1 MENKR
6 KHRIAVSVFF
16 FIAGFTY
23 ASWASRIPDIQARLQ
38 LNEAGLGSALLA
50 IPIGLMTCLTVAGA
64 LVTRFGSRNM
74 LLVGAFFYA
83 IDLMLIGLV
92 QTTFQ
97 LWLVLF
103 VFGMAGNLMN
113 ISVNT
118 QAVATEKL
126 YSKPIMASFHGV
138 WSLAGFSGA
147 AMGTLMVS
155 LRWTTSQ
162 HFILAGA
169 LGMVFA
175 VLFFSSTL
183 STPKE
188 TGKQPAFV
196 WPDKSIVQFG
206 VIAFCCLLCEG
217 TMFDWSG
224 VYFKKIVSAPPR
236 YQTLGY
242 AAFMGCMATG
252 RFIADRWVL
261 CLGSKKVLM
270 FSGICITVGI
280 FLAVL
285 FPTLLMATIG
295 FSLVGFGVCSVVPI
309 VYSLS
314 GQSKTMNPGQAIA
327 AVSTVGFAGFLIG
340 PPLIGFVAQASSL
353 QWSFALVGLV
363 GLGTTFFAS
372 RIHQLP
378 RA

>member
-1 MENKR
+1 METKR

-16 FIAGFTY
+16 FIAGFTF

-38 LNEAGLGSALLA
+38 LNEAALGTALLA
-50 IPIGLMTCLTVAGA
+50 IPAGLMSCLLVAGA
-64 LVTRFGSRNM
+64 IITRFGSRAV
-74 LLVGAFFYA
+74 LLLASFLYA
-83 IDLMLIGLV
+83 IDLMLIGWV
-92 QTTFQ
+92 QTPLQ
-97 LWLVLF
+97 LGLVLF
-103 VFGMAGNLMN
+103 VFGIAGNLMN

-118 QAVATEKL
+118 QAVATEKF

-147 AMGTLMVS
+147 ALGTLLINLGWS
-155 LRWTTSQ
+155 PSQ
-162 HFILAGA
+162 HFLLAGA
-169 LGMVFA
+169 SGMIGA
-175 VLFFSSTL
+175 VLFFPSTL
-183 STPKE
+183 ASPKE
-188 TGKQPAFV
+188 TGKQPVFL

-224 VYFKKIVSAPPR
+224 VYFKKVVEAPSK

-252 RFIADRWVL
+252 RFIADRWVIWW
-261 CLGSKKVLM
+261 GAKKVLM
-270 FSGICITVGI
+270 LSGICITTGI
-280 FLAVL
+280 FLSVL
-285 FPTLLMATIG
+285 FPTLLMATLG
-295 FSLVGFGVCSVVPI
+295 FMLVGFGVCSVVPV

-314 GQSKTMNPGQAIA
+314 GQSKTMNPSQAIA

-372 RIHQLP
+372 KIKSP
-378 RA
+378 TT